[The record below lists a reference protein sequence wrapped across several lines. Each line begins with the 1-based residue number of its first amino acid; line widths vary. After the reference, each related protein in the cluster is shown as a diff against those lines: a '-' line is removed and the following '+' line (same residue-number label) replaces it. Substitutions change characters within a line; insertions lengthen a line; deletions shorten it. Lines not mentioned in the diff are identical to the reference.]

1 MSEGYNSS
9 AARTVTKL
17 SQRRLDY
24 WDELGIVSPS
34 IRKAEGKGTVR
45 LYSFE
50 DLVKLRIV
58 KNLRDMGLS
67 LQRIHKALRKL
78 PRRPARADPLLDE
91 VLLTDGKTVFR
102 RLESGQLVDVLAGGQ
117 LVFSIVQVGR
127 IRQETEESVIRLE
140 EKRKRWAMKKTQRRQ
155 TRRRST
161 RTGS

>member
-1 MSEGYNSS
+1 MPHDYKSS
-9 AARTVTKL
+9 AARKATKL

-67 LQRIHKALRKL
+67 LQRIRKALSKL
-78 PRRPARADPLLDE
+78 SKGPAGADPLLDE

-102 RLESGQLVDVLAGGQ
+102 RLQSGQLADVLAGGQ

-127 IRQETEESVIRLE
+127 MWQETEKAVIRLE
-140 EKRKRWAMKKTQRRQ
+140 GKWKPGGRPKTQHRDSA
-155 TRRRST
+155 RRST